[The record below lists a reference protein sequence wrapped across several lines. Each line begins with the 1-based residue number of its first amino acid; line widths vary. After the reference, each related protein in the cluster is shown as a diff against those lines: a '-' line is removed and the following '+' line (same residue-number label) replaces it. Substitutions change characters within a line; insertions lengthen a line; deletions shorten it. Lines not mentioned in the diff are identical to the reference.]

1 MESSM
6 TSNDCWDNAASRTDH
21 LPDLGQDL
29 ASLDQDSLRSQ
40 LAACRASLRAVYRR
54 NQELQR
60 VLDAM
65 PQNIFW
71 KDQDSVYRGCN
82 QAFAEVA
89 GFTCPEEIIGK
100 TDYELCWT
108 PEEAAHFREFDQ
120 QVISSSQPQLAVV
133 ELPSE
138 INQQQGWVATSKIPL
153 QDESGAVIGVL
164 GLFEDITE
172 RAKEEEALRR
182 SEAQLRQQAQQLR
195 QTIGELKQTQ
205 TQLVQAEK
213 MSSLGQLVAGIA
225 HELNNPVGFIH
236 GNLCHAHEHID
247 ALLGLV
253 ACYQQYYP
261 QPVPELQAHIEQ
273 IELDF
278 LQEDLPR
285 MFKSMQVGAERIRQ
299 IVLSLRTFSRLDEAE
314 IKPIDLHEGIDSTLM
329 ILQNRLKGDRIN
341 LPIRVLKDYGNL
353 PLVECYGGPL
363 NQVFMNLLSN
373 AIDAVEEQVLRH
385 LDQEAEQGEQEPE
398 QEASPCICICTRL
411 LENEQVQIAIS
422 DNGSGMTPATLDQ
435 IFNPFFTTKPPGKG
449 TGLGLSISYQIITER
464 HRGSLTCQ
472 SVVGQGSQF
481 MIEIPIY
488 HDSIDP
494 ACQALLTTSP
504 SAEPDPTAKG
514 VGRLTR

>member
-1 MESSM
+1 M
-6 TSNDCWDNAASRTDH
+6 TLNNRLDNLAGLFPGLAAD
-21 LPDLGQDL
+21 LFPDLEQDL
-29 ASLDQDSLRSQ
+29 DSLDQDSLRAE
-40 LAACRASLRAVYRR
+40 LAACRASLRLLYSR

-71 KDQDSVYRGCN
+71 KDQYSIYRGCN
-82 QAFAEVA
+82 QAFAQVA
-89 GFTCPEEIIGK
+89 GFTCPEEVVGR

-108 PEEAAHFREFDQ
+108 PEEAHSFREFDQ
-120 QVISSSQPQLAVV
+120 QVLSSRQAQIAVV
-133 ELPSE
+133 ESPSE

-182 SEAQLRQQAQQLR
+182 SESQLRQQAQQLR
-195 QTIGELKQTQ
+195 QTIGELKQAQ

-247 ALLGLV
+247 ALLGLI
-253 ACYQQYYP
+253 ACYQQHYP
-261 QPVPELQAHIEQ
+261 QPVAELQTYIEQ
-273 IELDF
+273 IELEF

-285 MFKSMQVGAERIRQ
+285 LFKSMQVGAERIRQ
-299 IVLSLRTFSRLDEAE
+299 IVLSLRTFALLDEAE
-314 IKPIDLHEGIDSTLM
+314 IKPTDLHEGIDSTLM

-341 LPIRVLKDYGNL
+341 LPIQVIKDYGNL

-373 AIDAVEEQVLRH
+373 AIDAIEDQVIRNPNPAA
-385 LDQEAEQGEQEPE
+385 D
-398 QEASPCICICTRL
+398 PCIRIHTSLTSDQR
-411 LENEQVQIAIS
+411 VRIAIL
-422 DNGSGMTPATLDQ
+422 DNGIGMAPDTVDQ

-464 HRGSLTCQ
+464 HGGKLACYST
-472 SVVGQGSQF
+472 VGQGSEF
-481 MIEIPIY
+481 VVEIPI
-488 HDSIDP
+488 HHILLHP
-494 ACQALLTTSP
+494 GAVQPQASAP
-504 SAEPDPTAKG
+504 AEPWVSG
-514 VGRLTR
+514 

>member
-1 MESSM
+1 M
-6 TSNDCWDNAASRTDH
+6 TPNNRLDNLASLAADL
-21 LPDLGQDL
+21 LPDLDL
-29 ASLDQDSLRSQ
+29 EDLDQDRLRAE
-40 LAACRASLRAVYRR
+40 LLACRASLRSLYHR

-60 VLDAM
+60 VLDTM

-71 KDQDSVYRGCN
+71 KDQNSVYRGCN
-82 QAFAEVA
+82 QAFAQVA
-89 GFTCPEEIIGK
+89 GFTCPEEVMGK

-108 PEEAAHFREFDQ
+108 PEEAVRFREFDQ
-120 QVISSSQPQLAVV
+120 QVISSNQAQLAVV

-153 QDESGAVIGVL
+153 QDESGAVVGVL

-195 QTIGELKQTQ
+195 QTIGELKQAQ

-236 GNLCHAHEHID
+236 GNLCYAREHIE
-247 ALLGLV
+247 ALLGLI
-253 ACYQQYYP
+253 ACYQRHYS
-261 QPVPELQAHIEQ
+261 QPAPELQAHIEQ
-273 IELDF
+273 IELEF

-285 MFKSMQVGAERIRQ
+285 MFQSMQVGAERIRQ

-314 IKPIDLHEGIDSTLM
+314 IKPINLHEGLDSTLM
-329 ILQNRLKGDRIN
+329 ILQNRLKGSRIN
-341 LPIRVLKDYGNL
+341 LPIQVLKDYGEL

-373 AIDAVEEQVLRH
+373 AIDAVEEQVIR
-385 LDQEAEQGEQEPE
+385 QPE
-398 QEASPCICICTRL
+398 MAPCIWIQTRL
-411 LENEQVQIAIS
+411 LENERVQIAIR
-422 DNGSGMTPATLDQ
+422 DSGTGMAPATVDQ

-464 HRGSLTCQ
+464 HGGRLTC
-472 SVVGQGSQF
+472 SSEAGQGSEF
-481 MIEIPIY
+481 VIEIPVCY
-488 HDSIDP
+488 K
-494 ACQALLTTSP
+494 SP
-504 SAEPDPTAKG
+504 TLPGAAPVEPG
-514 VGRLTR
+514 LVGS